1 MFRVAHVSDLH
12 VMSPAGVDWR
22 GVLFNKRVTGYAN
35 LLMKRGRIYRRE
47 YREAVL
53 SEAARASDHLVVTG
67 DITNLSLEGEYEA
80 ALELLSRTTG
90 GAEVTVVPGNHDTY
104 LPSIFRQKRFPFH
117 FQGYF
122 ESDLPEF
129 ALDLPAGRFPSVKL
143 RGPVA
148 IIALS
153 SAVPRPPFVSAGYLG
168 RAQLEALSRLLAEPE
183 VARRTPVV
191 LLHHGPFDDRFH
203 LQQLQGGLVD
213 AKALRQTL
221 APLSRGLVLYGHI
234 HARQHGSLS
243 TDAGVLDVVSATAAA
258 LDHADDR
265 MRAGFNLYTFAD
277 DGRLLSLDAHVVD
290 PDTGRFVT
298 SPLVARSGP

>member
-1 MFRVAHVSDLH
+1 
-12 VMSPAGVDWR
+12 MSPAGVDWR
-22 GVLFNKRVTGYAN
+22 GMLFNKRLTGYAN
-35 LLMKRGRIYRRE
+35 LLMKRGRIYRHE

-53 SEAARASDHLVVTG
+53 TEAARAGDHLVVTG
-67 DITNLSLEGEYEA
+67 DVTNLSLEGEYEA
-80 ALELLSRTTG
+80 ALDLLSRTTR

-122 ESDLPEF
+122 ESDLPDL

-168 RAQLEALSRLLAEPE
+168 RAQLEALAKVLADPE
-183 VARRTPVV
+183 VACRTPVV
-191 LLHHGPFDDRFH
+191 LLHHGPFDERFH
-203 LQQLQGGLVD
+203 LEQLQGGLVD
-213 AKALRQTL
+213 AKAFRQTL
-221 APLSRGLVLYGHI
+221 SPLSRGLVLYGHI
-234 HARQHGSLS
+234 HARQHGSLT

-258 LDHADDR
+258 LDHADAR

-277 DGRLLSLDAHVVD
+277 DGRLLSLDAHVLD
-290 PDTGRFVT
+290 ADGQGFVT